1 MYEYTGPLFGL
12 PTPSS
17 VRMPYNV
24 RSVVVVTPPAGE
36 PVTVDLA
43 RKQLR
48 LISTDDDEL
57 LALQI
62 AAARVIVEA
71 AANRALVRQTWR
83 VTYDRFET
91 PLRLP
96 GGDVAAVHSVTY
108 LDSDG
113 VRQTLDPALYAA
125 DAESVPGRVA
135 HAPHKP
141 WPCTQA
147 VPGAVSV
154 TYDVGA
160 EPAMVGNPPEPDYGA
175 NVHPAL
181 RAAVLMLVAD
191 LYENSESTMTTGVA
205 IENPAFDR
213 LISLAKVVTI

>member
-1 MYEYTGPLFGL
+1 MYQFIGPLFGL

-24 RSVVVVTPPAGE
+24 RSVVLVTPPAGE
-36 PVTVDLA
+36 PVTIELA

-48 LISTDDDEL
+48 SIGTDDDDL

-62 AAARVIVEA
+62 AAARVTVES

-83 VTYDRFET
+83 VTYDRFES

-108 LDSDG
+108 LDTDG

-125 DAESVPGRVA
+125 DTDSVPGRVA
-135 HAPHKP
+135 HAPRKP
-141 WPCTQA
+141 WPCTQG

-160 EPAMVGNPPEPDYGA
+160 APAMDGDPATPDYGA

-213 LISLAKVVTI
+213 LISLAKVVTL

>member
-1 MYEYTGPLFGL
+1 MYQYTGPLFGL

-24 RSVVVVTPPAGE
+24 RSVVVVAPPAGE

-57 LALQI
+57 VALQI
-62 AAARVIVEA
+62 AAARVTVEA

-96 GGDVAAVHSVTY
+96 GGEVAAVHSVEY
-108 LDSDG
+108 LDADG
-113 VRQTLDPALYAA
+113 ARHTLDPAAYAV
-125 DAESVPGRVA
+125 DLDSVPGRVA
-135 HAPHKP
+135 AVPCKP

-160 EPAMVGNPPEPDYGA
+160 APFDTGDPDAPDYGK

-181 RAAVLMLVAD
+181 RNAVLMLVAD

-213 LISLAKVVTI
+213 LISLAKVVTL